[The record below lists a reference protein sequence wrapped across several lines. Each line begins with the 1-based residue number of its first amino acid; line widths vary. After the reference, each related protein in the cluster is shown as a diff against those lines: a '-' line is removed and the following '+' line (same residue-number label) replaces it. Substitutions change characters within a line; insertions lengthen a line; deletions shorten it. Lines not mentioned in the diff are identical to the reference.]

1 MSTVFITHPDFL
13 KHDAGPGHP
22 ERPERLQ
29 AITTAIDQSPLGDVL
44 EQIVP
49 DPVDEEQ
56 LAAVHHRE
64 YIHYVRD
71 LAAHGGGAL
80 DPDTMVSPVSFE
92 VALLSAGGAVAATRA
107 VMEGRAHTAF
117 AAVRPPGH
125 HALPDRGMGFCLFN
139 NAAVA
144 AADARQRFG
153 LSRLCVLDWDVHHGN
168 GTQAIFYRDGG
179 VLYISLHQEFWYPG
193 TGAIEETGEGDGTGF
208 TINMPLPAG
217 TGDEGYRLAFEEV
230 VIPVLRASAPQ
241 LLIISAGYD
250 AHAGDPLGG
259 MLLSAAG
266 FGTLAQMVLDA
277 RPDRSKVAAVLEG
290 GYDLVHLTNSVM
302 ATLAALA
309 GRPAPAA
316 EPPRPGTETPYSAVR
331 ARIRQGRSAV
341 RKSWDI

>member
-1 MSTVFITHPDFL
+1 MSTVFITHPDYL
-13 KHDAGPGHP
+13 KHKAGPGHP

-29 AITTAIDQSPLGDVL
+29 AIAAAIDQSPLGDAL
-44 EQIVP
+44 ERIVP

-56 LAAVHHRE
+56 LAAVHRRE
-64 YIHYVRD
+64 YIHQVRD
-71 LAAHGGGAL
+71 LAAHSGGAL
-80 DPDTMVSPVSFE
+80 DPDTVVSPVSFE

-217 TGDEGYRLAFEEV
+217 SGDEGYRLAFEEV

-250 AHAGDPLGG
+250 AHSGDPLGG

-277 RPDRSKVAAVLEG
+277 RQDRSKVAAVLEG
-290 GYDLVHLTNSVM
+290 GYKLTHLSNSVV
-302 ATLAALA
+302 ATLAAFT
-309 GRPAPAA
+309 GRSVPVVERSSGGP
-316 EPPRPGTETPYSAVR
+316 ETPYSVLR
-331 ARIRQGRSAV
+331 SRIRQVRSVV
-341 RKSWDI
+341 RNYWNI